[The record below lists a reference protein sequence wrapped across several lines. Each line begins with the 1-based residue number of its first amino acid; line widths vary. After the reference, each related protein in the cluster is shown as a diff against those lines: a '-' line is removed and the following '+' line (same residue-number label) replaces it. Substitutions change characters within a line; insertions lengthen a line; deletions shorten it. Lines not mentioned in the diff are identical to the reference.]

1 VALLTKFVAMIVG
14 KEQSMS
20 TSTHLKISKL
30 TPGYWRAT
38 LSNPPAHILT
48 DSNDLSAALR
58 CLFLLI
64 TSRMNAT
71 RRAATLCWWLSVAS
85 LLVALTCGSKT
96 ALAVFAEPE
105 VFASEHSVLD
115 IIMIAK
121 PKPIPSIS
129 FTPPDGGG
137 AVNPVGWVYEV
148 CRRPASGDYCPPGA
162 GTVADY
168 GGVRLALQQG
178 DALKIRLINQLP
190 KIDPAKLTYL
200 TDPGGANLYL
210 NPTNLHT
217 HGFLVP
223 ARGPTPTD
231 PSLGDYI
238 FVSVFNSANGIPA
251 PQTHEHGS
259 IVMDAVDYRIEIPKN
274 HPSGLYWFHPHVH
287 GLTLNHVSSGLAGI
301 ITIGSVGHYARGDAV
316 RAPIP
321 EAQVRHL
328 ILKDMQVLAAGTIQ
342 FHGGPTPVAN
352 GEVLNQQDSDFCAQF
367 PADASEVRQ
376 GSCPGGNK
384 TASGGNDYTG
394 GRWYFTVNGEPY
406 PTIRMTDPDGEVWR
420 LTNAS
425 GNVSYNLQLVND
437 ADGTPMITQLLAVD
451 GVSVHLPQDTT
462 RGTMVELTRA
472 RFKVVDCPAAPSGDL
487 RSLPVCVSELVM
499 MPSARAELWVTYR
512 TPEGR
517 VAPPPTGATATF
529 KMVGLTTGTTGN
541 KWPAVDL
548 AKVGL
553 GQAGSQNLVS
563 SALDVQGHALAVMQP
578 AGIFRAPVPGASP
591 APLSGGCNALASGH
605 RRRIFFGFENVAVDG
620 THALGYEEVN
630 EHGAVVPGTQRPLTR
645 FDPSQTVICLP
656 LGPGQTPVHETW
668 ELVQLS
674 TENHNFHIHQTRF
687 QIVGPSGRPPA
698 GGIFQDNVPMG
709 VAVPNIPE
717 VMEKQNGVCTVDQW
731 RNSQCSSTPIVIDIP
746 FSQLGEFV
754 YHCHILKH
762 EDAGMMAKIR
772 VVPSPN

>member
-1 VALLTKFVAMIVG
+1 
-14 KEQSMS
+14 
-20 TSTHLKISKL
+20 
-30 TPGYWRAT
+30 
-38 LSNPPAHILT
+38 
-48 DSNDLSAALR
+48 
-58 CLFLLI
+58 
-64 TSRMNAT
+64 
-71 RRAATLCWWLSVAS
+71 
-85 LLVALTCGSKT
+85 
-96 ALAVFAEPE
+96 
-105 VFASEHSVLD
+105 VFASEQGVLD

-129 FTPPDGGG
+129 FTPPDGGSP
-137 AVNPVGWVYEV
+137 VNPIGWVYEI
-148 CRRPASGDYCPPGA
+148 CRRPASGDDCPPGA
-162 GTVADY
+162 GTEADY

-178 DALKIRLINQLP
+178 DTLKIRLINRLP
-190 KIDPAKLTYL
+190 RIDPAKLRYVTN
-200 TDPGGANLYL
+200 PGGDNLHL

-217 HGFLVP
+217 HGLLVP
-223 ARGPTPTD
+223 ARAPTPTD

-287 GLTLNHVSSGLAGI
+287 GLSLNQVSSGLAGI

-316 RAPIP
+316 HAPIP

-328 ILKDMQVLAAGTIQ
+328 ILKDIQVLAAGTIR
-342 FHGGPTPVAN
+342 FHRGSAPVAN

-376 GSCPGGNK
+376 GSCPG
-384 TASGGNDYTG
+384 TAHGDDNYTG

-406 PTIRMTDPDGEVWR
+406 PAIRMTNPDGEVWR

-425 GNVSYNLQLVND
+425 GNVSYDLHLVND
-437 ADGTPMITQLLAVD
+437 ADRTPMIMQLLAVD
-451 GVSVHLPQDTT
+451 GVSVHLPGNTPT
-462 RGTMVELTRA
+462 GTMVELTRA
-472 RFKVVDCPAAPSGDL
+472 RFKVVECPPAPSVDL
-487 RSLPVCVSELVM
+487 RSLPVCVTELVM

-517 VAPPPTGATATF
+517 VAPPPTGATASF

-548 AKVGL
+548 AKVEFA
-553 GQAGSQNLVS
+553 QAGSQNLVS
-563 SALDVQGHALAVMQP
+563 SALDIQGDALAVIQP
-578 AGIFRAPVPGASP
+578 TGTFSAPVPGASP
-591 APLSGGCNALASGH
+591 APLSAGCKPLASGH
-605 RRRIFFGFENVAVDG
+605 RRRIFFGFEDVAVNG
-620 THALGYEEVN
+620 TQALGYEEVD
-630 EHGAVVPGTQRPLTR
+630 EHGAVDPGTQRPLTR

-656 LGPGQTPVHETW
+656 LGPGQTPLHETW

-698 GGIFQDNVPMG
+698 GGIFQDNIPMG
-709 VAVPNIPE
+709 VAVPSIPE

-731 RNSQCSSTPIVIDIP
+731 RNGQCSSTPIVIDIP

-754 YHCHILKH
+754 YHCHILGH